1 MFKTARRLGKKAC
14 PRVNDDQKTVVDGQK
29 LNSGRPHD
37 NWIFERLSLKK
48 SLFFLSFYCFV
59 KKIHLRTTTN
69 ICGRPEIEFWSST

>member
-48 SLFFLSFYCFV
+48 IVIFPIFLLFC
-59 KKIHLRTTTN
+59 
-69 ICGRPEIEFWSST
+69 